1 MEGGAASTWLCEC
14 RGWGAWGQGHA
25 ASLPGAWLRLLSLP
39 LRDGKQRAALVR
51 GAPWRTLSC
60 STRGTPKVRASP
72 WAADKARS
80 TAGPCVALDRAL
92 ILSGPHH
99 PQPPKAQVT
108 ALSPLYL
115 YPAKPWP
122 LGPGPAWLDWGPL
135 FPRPISYPNPL
146 QGGRSSFQEH
156 LDLPGVGVR

>member
-72 WAADKARS
+72 LGSRQGLQRRGPLCGLGQGSHSLWASPSSATKGPGHCTQSPLSLSCKAVAIRS
-80 TAGPCVALDRAL
+80 RACLAGLGPSLPTPH
-92 ILSGPHH
+92 IL
-99 PQPPKAQVT
+99 PQPP
-108 ALSPLYL
+108 
-115 YPAKPWP
+115 
-122 LGPGPAWLDWGPL
+122 PGRTLL
-135 FPRPISYPNPL
+135 FPGAP
-146 QGGRSSFQEH
+146 
-156 LDLPGVGVR
+156 